1 MAEQTSNV
9 EYVADNRTYLD
20 TYDYYRRG
28 LLEQQSVWI
37 KQYLIPVLLQYVK
50 KQSHLRI
57 LSVGSGEGDIDILI
71 LNALLSEL
79 NSNES
84 QSIFIE
90 YAVAERNPEFISRF
104 KQRLQSKNSEFSN
117 VKFTFYLDTL
127 ENLENEFSE
136 STFDF
141 IHFIHVL
148 YYMDADKVL
157 HRCMGKYLKPE
168 GILMAVVQQKGNL
181 YAKNWE
187 HFSVKFRE
195 HVGHFNLLC
204 ETDLKAIAEKNNWKY
219 RIEVGRRIVDVSDI
233 IANNVPSPAGWKL
246 LDFFFHSNN
255 LQSSLNP
262 ENVKEVTDFFKANA
276 IVSENGS
283 YIARGDETVA
293 FIFN

>member
-1 MAEQTSNV
+1 MAEQTNNV
-9 EYVADNRTYLD
+9 EYVADSSTYLD

-28 LLEQQSVWI
+28 LLQQQSVWI
-37 KQYLIPVLLQYVK
+37 KQYLIPILLQYVK
-50 KQSHLRI
+50 KQSHLRM
-57 LSVGSGEGDIDILI
+57 LSVGSGEGDIDIVI
-71 LNALLSEL
+71 LDALLSEL
-79 NSNES
+79 NTNES
-84 QSIFIE
+84 QSIVIE
-90 YAVAERNPEFISRF
+90 YAVAERNPEFINRF
-104 KQRLQSKNSEFSN
+104 KQRLQNKISDFSN

-127 ENLENEFSE
+127 ENLESELNEL
-136 STFDF
+136 TFDF

-148 YYMDADKVL
+148 YYMDAEKVL
-157 HRCMGKYLKPE
+157 HRCMGKYLKPD
-168 GILMAVVQQKGNL
+168 GILMAVVQQKENL

-204 ETDLKAIAEKNNWKY
+204 ETDVRMVAEKNNWKY
-219 RIEVGRRIVDVSDI
+219 RIEVGRRTLDVSDVL
-233 IANNVPSPAGWKL
+233 AKDFPSPAGWKL

-255 LQSSLNP
+255 LQTSLSP
-262 ENVKEVTDFFKANA
+262 ENLKEVTDFFKANS